1 MLTAPFDQIPQ
12 QYCRH
17 LEINKGDKLFHQDNP
32 TGGMFYIKSGA
43 IVLIRNTV
51 DGGLIIIHRATSG
64 TFFAEASLFSARY
77 HCHAQATMDTKLIEF
92 DRSYLL
98 QQFENNPSFS
108 MALAQQFTRQLQQAR
123 KIREILAIKKAS
135 ERTLVAI
142 QAGLLDTNLIS
153 FAATIGLSHE
163 ALYRAL
169 SQLVKQHKLLKVARG
184 EYRLPHSLL

>member
-43 IVLIRNTV
+43 IVLNTV